1 MKRNARQISRKV
13 KVIISSDS
21 ENEFGN
27 ISSDENYIP
36 EKVSKT
42 IKKKKKSIIKNKKKK
57 IMT

>member
-42 IKKKKKSIIKNKKKK
+42 IKKKKKINYKK
-57 IMT
+57 